1 MSWIY
6 CLRKSWCFTQSL
18 LDRSMSV
25 TDQVVNCAA

>member
-6 CLRKSWCFTQSL
+6 CLRNSCCFIQAL
-18 LDRSMSV
+18 LDLSMSV